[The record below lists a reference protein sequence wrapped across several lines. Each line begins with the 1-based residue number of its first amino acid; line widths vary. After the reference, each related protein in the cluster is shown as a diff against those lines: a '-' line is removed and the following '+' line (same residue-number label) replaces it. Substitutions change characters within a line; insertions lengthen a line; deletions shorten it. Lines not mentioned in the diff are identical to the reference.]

1 MNQDQFWILLA
12 KKQSGDATPEE
23 QTELNEYL
31 LDSDIDKDLIK
42 QVGFFWDTPILS
54 KNSPTQEEIQLKWNN
69 LHKKIKETQEKNDK
83 IAADSEISNW
93 WKQNY
98 YKLAIA
104 ASFILMVVAGV
115 WWMNAKNNVSD
126 QNKNIVSTKNGS
138 KSRIQLPDGTVVW
151 LNAGSKILY
160 NAAYNKTSRE
170 IQLTGEAFFEV
181 VHDAS
186 RPFIIH
192 TRVMNIK
199 VLGTIFNVK
208 AYPNDKVTE
217 TSLIKGSIEVSFPGR
232 NTKNIILKPNEKITV
247 VNDGKNLN
255 AKVNVDND
263 FTDGNDEFNPA
274 DTEGDAP
281 EVTVSNLTYQ
291 TADSAI
297 AETAWALKSE
307 LIFRSRSF
315 KDLSKDMERW
325 FNVTIQFADKNI
337 SEVKF
342 TGLFSTETI
351 TEALAEL
358 QLSYHFK
365 YKMDKYNNLITI
377 YNK

>member
-54 KNSPTQEEIQLKWNN
+54 KNAPTQEEIQLKWNN

-115 WWMNAKNNVSD
+115 WWMNAKDNVSD

-255 AKVNVDND
+255 AKVNSAND
-263 FTDGNDEFNPA
+263 FIDGNDEFSPA

>member
-115 WWMNAKNNVSD
+115 WWMNAKDNVSD

-255 AKVNVDND
+255 AKVNSAND
-263 FTDGNDEFNPA
+263 FIDGNDEFSPA
-274 DTEGDAP
+274 DVEEEEP

>member
-54 KNSPTQEEIQLKWNN
+54 KNAPTQEEIQLKWNN

-115 WWMNAKNNVSD
+115 WWMNAKDNVSD

-255 AKVNVDND
+255 AKVNSAND
-263 FTDGNDEFNPA
+263 FIDGNDEFSPA

-307 LIFRSRSF
+307 LIFKSRSF